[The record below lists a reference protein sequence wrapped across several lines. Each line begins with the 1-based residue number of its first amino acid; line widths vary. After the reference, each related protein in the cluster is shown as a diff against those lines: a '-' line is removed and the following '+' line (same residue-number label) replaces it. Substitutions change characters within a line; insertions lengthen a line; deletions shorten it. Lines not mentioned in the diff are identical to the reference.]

1 MNFAST
7 GNTDTETD
15 KATAEEMADVTQAT
29 PSAGMNE
36 ATASIAAPA
45 NIDAGRTD
53 APATSEAPSAHSEA
67 PSAHSEASAIT
78 QLPTPA
84 GAPAT
89 ASEIPAAAQAGV
101 DAEGEES
108 AQGFARLGLGAAS
121 LRAIADLGFGS
132 PTPIQLQAIQPL
144 LAGRD
149 VIAQAPTG
157 TGKTAAYG
165 LPIIEQ
171 LDEKLLKPQALIVT
185 PTRELAIQVA
195 EAIHAF
201 GKYRE
206 VVTLPIYGGQPYER
220 QFRALARGV
229 QVIVG
234 TPGRLLDHLERKT
247 LDLSNVRTVIL
258 DEADEMLNMGFI
270 EDIERIL
277 SALPSKRQSGLFSA
291 TIPPRIVRLAD
302 QYLHDPLRVSVDA
315 REAVAP
321 LVRQVYYEAPVYAK
335 PEALA
340 RILDLEEPESAII
353 FVRTRRDADS
363 VAEQLNTMGYLAQ
376 AIHGEINQAQRERVL
391 ERFRAGHT
399 QLLVATDVAARGLD
413 IPDVSHV
420 INYDLPVDAE
430 SYVHRVGRTGRA
442 GQSGEALTLIT
453 PRERRQLQFIEHAIH
468 RRLERLRLPSPAD
481 VAARRRQAFREDVLE
496 ILDEGQLDPFLAL
509 VEDLAGAREPT
520 ELAAAA
526 FKRAAQAREASRPGR
541 GMSWYAAP
549 AEPPTQEQ
557 SEHPERREPRRW
569 DDIQEASSSPV
580 GGAAFPGR
588 PRSGP
593 DDGPRGGR
601 RERSDRPER
610 RSPDSP
616 MIRLFLRVGRRDGV
630 RPADIVG
637 AIANEAGVAG
647 DAIGDIDLY
656 DTFSF
661 VEAPE
666 SLAEGIITALNRTT
680 IRGREPRV
688 SIARPDDQWQQE
700 GEEERRLAPRRP
712 RPWDRDGDEGERHNA
727 PRGAYAARRAPSGP
741 GAFGGAPGRKGA
753 GRAYGPRGARN
764 DNR

>member
-1 MNFAST
+1 MMNTSS
-7 GNTDTETD
+7 GNADTETNMTMTD
-15 KATAEEMADVTQAT
+15 AQGMAPGPVDRADSPATVTEGGTSGETAQLAATQPIADATTAQRATAT
-29 PSAGMNE
+29 
-36 ATASIAAPA
+36 TAS
-45 NIDAGRTD
+45 
-53 APATSEAPSAHSEA
+53 APSA
-67 PSAHSEASAIT
+67 
-78 QLPTPA
+78 
-84 GAPAT
+84 
-89 ASEIPAAAQAGV
+89 AQPGV
-101 DAEGEES
+101 EGEVDES
-108 AQGFARLGLGAAS
+108 AQGFAALGLGAAT

-132 PTPIQLQAIQPL
+132 PTPIQLQTIEPL

-165 LPIIEQ
+165 LPIIER
-171 LDEKLLKPQALIVT
+171 LDERLLKPQALIVT

-234 TPGRLLDHLERKT
+234 TPGRLLDHLERTT
-247 LDLSNVRTVIL
+247 LDLSAVKTVIL

-270 EDIERIL
+270 EDIENIL
-277 SALPSKRQSGLFSA
+277 AALPTERQSGLFSA

-302 QYLHDPLRVSVDA
+302 QYLRNPIRVSVDA

-353 FVRTRRDADS
+353 FVRTRRDADT

-391 ERFRAGHT
+391 ERFRNGHT

-430 SYVHRVGRTGRA
+430 SYVHRIGRTGRA
-442 GQSGEALTLIT
+442 GQSGEALTLVT

-481 VAARRRQAFREDVLE
+481 VAARRRAAFREDVLE

-509 VEDLAGAREPT
+509 VEDLAGTREPT

-526 FKRAAQAREASRPGR
+526 FKMAAQAREASRPGR

-549 AEPPTQEQ
+549 AEPEPPERP
-557 SEHPERREPRRW
+557 ERPERREPRRW
-569 DDIQEASSSPV
+569 DDIQEASSGPV
-580 GGAAFPGR
+580 SGFAGR
-588 PRSGP
+588 PRGGF
-593 DDGPRGGR
+593 DEGPRPPR
-601 RERSDRPER
+601 RDRPER
-610 RSPDSP
+610 GDRRAPDGP
-616 MIRLFLRVGRRDGV
+616 MTRLFLRVGRRDGV

-637 AIANEAGVAG
+637 AIANEAGVPG

-666 SLAEGIITALNRTT
+666 TLADTIIAALNRTT

-688 SIARPDDQWQQE
+688 SIARPDDQWQQD
-700 GEEERRLAPRRP
+700 GGDERRPMGGPPRP
-712 RPWDRDGDEGERHNA
+712 RPWDRDGDDGDRHSA
-727 PRGAYAARRAPSGP
+727 PRGAYAARRGP
-741 GAFGGAPGRKGA
+741 GASGAFGGGPGRKGA
-753 GRAYGPRGARN
+753 GRTYGARGPRGDR
-764 DNR
+764 R